1 MKTSASRE
9 KKSYLDIL
17 ILCSLIAAVAIWYY
31 WPHTVSHK
39 PSSEVATMQ
48 KLQVIRPLAQDITI
62 TQSLI
67 GYVTPIDSVEVV
79 PYISGFIAQANVK
92 GGEQIKAGEQLFL
105 IQQDEYQARLNAA
118 KANVLKAQAELNN
131 ADTYYK
137 RMSKAGIKII
147 SPTELD
153 NAKASYLSAKASLS
167 QAQAD
172 KELAQV
178 NYDYTLINAP
188 ISGIIGDVKP
198 RIGDYVSPSAGV
210 LLTIISFDPIWVVFS
225 ITDKEYLEQISLGD
239 KGLFGGEEI
248 QLRLANGKLYSHT
261 GSFSYIDNRLN
272 QGTSSISVYAE
283 FPNPDRELIPNA
295 YVDVLIDKKYKNVVL
310 IPQNLVQL
318 EEQAA
323 YAYVVKDNIL
333 ERKKIDILN
342 ISNDSYAVA
351 NTFTSDEYIV
361 NEPIGRAQTGNK
373 VEIIIS
379 QNLTKE
385 SKS

>member
-39 PSSEVATMQ
+39 PSSEVATTQ

-79 PYISGFIAQANVK
+79 PYISGFIAEAKVK

-118 KANVLKAQAELNN
+118 KANILKAQAELNN

-137 RMSKAGIKII
+137 RMSKAGTKII

-248 QLRLANGKLYSHT
+248 QLRLANGKLYSHM
-261 GSFSYIDNRLN
+261 GRFSYIDNQLN